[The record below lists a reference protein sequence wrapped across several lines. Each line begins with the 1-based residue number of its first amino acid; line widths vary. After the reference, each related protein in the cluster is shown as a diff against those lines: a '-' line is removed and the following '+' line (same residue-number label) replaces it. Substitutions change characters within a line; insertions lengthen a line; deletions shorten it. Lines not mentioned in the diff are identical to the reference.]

1 MGLRVRQNARK
12 KPTEIVEMVSR
23 YTGNEFSRDE
33 E

>member
-1 MGLRVRQNARK
+1 MELGVRQNARK
-12 KPTEIVEMVSR
+12 KLTEIVEMVSR